1 MNDHLHDPIE
11 DDPKFAT
18 ILKEATEAAL
28 LELADHPER
37 GKRGFYSFVESAKKR
52 ILKDKFGID
61 WKSPSDYPMN
71 KIMGNM
77 RD

>member
-1 MNDHLHDPIE
+1 MNDHQHDPID
-11 DDPKFAT
+11 DDPKFAA
-18 ILKEATEAAL
+18 ILKEATEAAAL
-28 LELADHPER
+28 KLADHPAR
-37 GKRGFYSFVESAKKR
+37 GELRFTLFVDSAKKR

-61 WKSPSDYPMN
+61 WKSPSDYDMN